1 VEDLSLSTLIWLR
14 MARFVQNSNQV
25 SNEYLRQFGI
35 TVAQFEAL
43 AHIRNF
49 QPITQSDLAAG
60 LTVSGGGISRM
71 LTRLEREGMIRRE
84 QEWKTKH
91 ISLTAAGRE
100 LIDRAY
106 PVQVAQQSTMFDVL
120 DEDEKR
126 QLHALMKKLYDN
138 SRRLR
143 DEGPPQG
150 RGPQPGEGQQR
161 GF

>member
-1 VEDLSLSTLIWLR
+1 

-71 LTRLEREGMIRRE
+71 LARLEREGLIRRE
-84 QEWKTKH
+84 REWKTKH
-91 ISLTAAGRE
+91 ISLTAEGRA

-106 PVQVAQQSTMFDVL
+106 PAQVAQQSTMFDVL

-138 SRRLR
+138 SRKLR
-143 DEGPPQG
+143 DAAALQG
-150 RGPQPGEGQQR
+150 SGPQPGDVQQR
-161 GF
+161 GCGPRSKGRE

>member
-1 VEDLSLSTLIWLR
+1 MEDLSLSTLIWLQ

-71 LTRLEREGMIRRE
+71 LARLEREGLIRRE
-84 QEWKTKH
+84 QEWKTR
-91 ISLTAAGRE
+91 GRG
-100 LIDRAY
+100 R
-106 PVQVAQQSTMFDVL
+106 
-120 DEDEKR
+120 R
-126 QLHALMKKLYDN
+126 
-138 SRRLR
+138 RRLLTSGSR
-143 DEGPPQG
+143 TQG
-150 RGPQPGEGQQR
+150 SRFPRCTPVIAR
-161 GF
+161 R

>member
-1 VEDLSLSTLIWLR
+1 
-14 MARFVQNSNQV
+14 MARFVQSSNHV

-35 TVAQFEAL
+35 SVAQFGAL
-43 AHIRNF
+43 AHLRNS
-49 QPITQSDLAAG
+49 PRITHSALAAG
-60 LTVSGGGISRM
+60 LTVRGARTSRM
-71 LTRLEREGMIRRE
+71 LARLEREGLIRQE
-84 QEWKTKH
+84 QECNTKH
-91 ISLTAAGRE
+91 ISLTEEGRA

-138 SRRLR
+138 SRKLR